1 MAPIME
7 GTHTVLLL
15 YAPVHELSNISLY
28 FPKRRASGF
37 KYKSRAPHSERAGND
52 HDWGK
57 QDLAVSEQ
65 RGQSSDSSGDLLNSQ
80 QATKEAVA
88 KLCWL
93 AAEHH
98 QLLADLLSLCRDCA
112 IKVRMGNQDGKLQD
126 YMEGQEVH
134 LGGQI
139 LSSSNCPLSVSPE
152 NKRATSKSKKLKKL
166 GGKKLDSAED
176 FLHNKMKKKVLS
188 GTSYAELS
196 VQNSVSISAALEEDH
211 TPSTPAS
218 VHVSDSPVTGS
229 FVSAVSN
236 PILPMEEPFQIGRGG
251 WDFIAD
257 NRTFDPDM
265 DFCSDFSEYD
275 GELGYES
282 SSCSLMEGL
291 TRRES
296 GSNLR
301 PIKRFDSPVDTF
313 SENALAVKTAQQVYS
328 EINQRNTGVRVVAR
342 VQDVEGR
349 VQHVSHTS
357 PDRSGPTMPHP
368 GTNSCQQ
375 DYREWRGSNR
385 DQLLEV
391 SREKTNNKLSMGL
404 QLPLCNT
411 TNPSPPAKS
420 HSKSPSS
427 PSLAGVFNT
436 SFPTSNSLHSMSPI
450 LSPLSSK
457 QASPQLNHRIVLLSD
472 KDVDPDRDSSSAT
485 DEPKIF
491 TEVMDKNGNKR
502 TVTRLDLNLS
512 SRRPSNSKWNSTSNS
527 TTTGELLEITPNKL
541 IHVLPALM

>member
-7 GTHTVLLL
+7 GTHTILLL
-15 YAPVHELSNISLY
+15 HAPIHELSNISLY
-28 FPKRRASGF
+28 FPKRRVQSF
-37 KYKSRAPHSERAGND
+37 KYKSRAPHSERD

-65 RGQSSDSSGDLLNSQ
+65 RGQSSNSSGKLLNSQ

-88 KLCWL
+88 NLCWL

-98 QLLADLLSLCRDCA
+98 QLLADLLSLCRDCTV
-112 IKVRMGNQDGKLQD
+112 KVKMGNQDGKLQD

-134 LGGQI
+134 HGGHV
-139 LSSSNCPLSVSPE
+139 LSSSNYPLSVSPE
-152 NKRATSKSKKLKKL
+152 NKRVTSKSKKLKKL
-166 GGKKLDSAED
+166 GGRKLDSAED
-176 FLHNKMKKKVLS
+176 LLHNKMKKKVFS
-188 GTSYAELS
+188 GTSYVELP
-196 VQNSVSISAALEEDH
+196 VQSNMSISAASVEDQF
-211 TPSTPAS
+211 PDAPAS

-229 FVSAVSN
+229 FVSANSN
-236 PILPMEEPFQIGRGG
+236 PILPMDEPFQIGRDG

-257 NRTFDPDM
+257 NRTFDPDI

-301 PIKRFDSPVDTF
+301 PIKRFESPVETF
-313 SENALAVKTAQQVYS
+313 SENALAVKTAQQLCVKIS
-328 EINQRNTGVRVVAR
+328 QRNMGVKVVAK

-349 VQHVSHTS
+349 VQHVSHAN
-357 PDRSGPTMPHP
+357 PDRSGPTISHP
-368 GTNSCQQ
+368 RTSSCQQ
-375 DYREWRGSNR
+375 GYAEWRGSNR
-385 DQLLEV
+385 DNLLGV
-391 SREKTNNKLSMGL
+391 YTEKTDNKLSEGL
-404 QLPLCNT
+404 QLPISDT
-411 TNPSPPAKS
+411 INPAPLAKS
-420 HSKSPSS
+420 HTKSPSS

-436 SFPTSNSLHSMSPI
+436 SFPATNSLHSMSPV

-472 KDVDPDRDSSSAT
+472 KDVDPDRDSSSTT
-485 DEPKIF
+485 DESKIF

-502 TVTRLDLNLS
+502 TVARLDLNLS
-512 SRRPSNSKWNSTSNS
+512 SRRPSNSKWNSSSNS
-527 TTTGELLEITPNKL
+527 TTTTGEFVEITML
-541 IHVLPALM
+541 